1 METTASLTSKAKQFP
16 TNMTSAISDGLGKAT
31 EALQSREHGA
41 KVAQLAS
48 VTKDVHDQ
56 SHRITSDFGVKQTNT
71 DDWLKVA
78 NEDKT
83 GPMLLEDPFGR
94 EKIHRFD
101 HERIPERVVHARG
114 AGAFGTFKLH
124 ESAADVTRAG
134 VLTDTSR
141 ETPVFLRFSTVLG
154 SRGSADTVRDVRGFA
169 VKFYTQEGNWDIVG
183 NNIPVFFIQDA
194 IKFPDVIHAAK
205 PEPHNEVPQA
215 QTAHNN
221 FWDFQFLHTEATH
234 MFMWTQSDRAIPRS
248 YRMMQGFGVNT
259 FQLINDKGQR
269 HFCKFI
275 FTPELGVHSFVWDE
289 ALKLAGQD
297 PDFHRKDLWEA
308 IENGAYPKW
317 KFGIQVIPESDE
329 DNFEFD
335 ILDATKVWPEELV
348 PIRYIGTLELNRNVD
363 EYFTQ
368 TEQVAYCTSHVVPGI
383 GFSDDPL
390 LQGRNFSYFDTQLSR
405 LGINWQELPINKPV
419 CPVMNNNRD
428 GQGRHTIT
436 KGTVN
441 YWPNRYG
448 SVPPASQAEGGYV
461 DYPAKVA
468 GIKARVRSKKFQ
480 EHFNQAQLFYNSL
493 SEIEKQHTAA
503 ALSFELDHC
512 EDPVVYERL
521 CQRLAEI
528 DLGLAQQVAELVGGP
543 IPQEQKRANHGKKAK
558 GLSQLEYMPETPT
571 IATRR
576 VAIIIADGYDP
587 VAYNGI
593 KTALKAAQALPFT
606 IATRRT
612 PVFAAG
618 EDKANSKGVT
628 PDHHLEG
635 MRSTM
640 FDSVFVPGGEQSIAT
655 LKKNGRALHWVREA
669 FGHLK
674 AIGGTGEAVSFIKD
688 ACALPGVQFSE
699 SSGVTESY
707 GVVTAQAAQP
717 ESFSE
722 AFKIAKEAKDF
733 VGAYFFA
740 ISQHKNWARE
750 LDGLSSM
757 VAY

>member
-1 METTASLTSKAKQFP
+1 MAS
-16 TNMTSAISDGLGKAT
+16 NI
-31 EALQSREHGA
+31 
-41 KVAQLAS
+41 LAS
-48 VTKDVHDQ
+48 VTGSGTESKKIQDLHNDTKDYHD
-56 SHRITSDFGVKQTNT
+56 SKNRITSDWGVKQTST

-78 NEDKT
+78 SEGKT
-83 GPMLLEDPFGR
+83 GPALLEDAFGR
-94 EKIHRFD
+94 EKIMRFD

-114 AGAFGTFKLH
+114 SAAFGKFTLF
-124 ESAADVTRAG
+124 ESASDVTNAG

-169 VKFYTQEGNWDIVG
+169 VKFYTEEGNWDIVG

-194 IKFPDVIHAAK
+194 IKFPDVIHAGK

-234 MFMWTQSDRAIPRS
+234 MFMWTQSDRSIPRS

-259 FQLINDKGQR
+259 YTLTNDKGER
-269 HFCKFI
+269 HFVKFH

-297 PDFHRKDLWEA
+297 PDFHRKDLMEA
-308 IENGAYPKW
+308 IDNGAYPKW
-317 KFGIQVIPESDE
+317 KFGIQVIPEAE
-329 DNFEFD
+329 EQNFEFD

-348 PIRYIGTLELNRNVD
+348 PIRYIGELELNRNVD
-363 EYFTQ
+363 EFFTQ
-368 TEQVAYCTSHVVPGI
+368 TEQVAFCTSHIVPGI

-390 LQGRNFSYFDTQLSR
+390 LQGRNFSYFDTQISR
-405 LGINWQELPINKPV
+405 LGVNWQELPINRPV

-428 GQGRHTIT
+428 GALRHGIH

-441 YWPNRYG
+441 YWPNRY
-448 SVPPASQAEGGYV
+448 SSCPPAKPEEGGYV
-461 DYPAKVA
+461 DYPEKVM
-468 GIKARVRSKKFQ
+468 GIKARLRSKKFQ

-493 SEIEKQHTAA
+493 SENEKLHTAN
-503 ALSFELDHC
+503 ALAFELDHC
-512 EDPVVYERL
+512 DDPVVYERM
-521 CQRLAEI
+521 CERLTEI
-528 DLGLAQQVAELVGGP
+528 DIGLAQQVAELVGAP
-543 IPQEQKRANHGKKAK
+543 IPQEAKRANHGKKAK
-558 GLSQLEYMPETPT
+558 GLSQFEFMPKEPT

-587 VAYNGI
+587 VAYTGI

-606 IATRRT
+606 IAPRRT
-612 PVFAAG
+612 PIFAAG
-618 EDKANSKGVT
+618 EDRKTSKGVT

-640 FDSVFVPGGEQSIAT
+640 FDSIFIPGGAESINT
-655 LKKNGRALHWVREA
+655 LKKSGRALHWIREA

-674 AIGGTGEAVSFIKD
+674 AIGAVGEAAAFVKETIALSDIEVSTAEETQD
-688 ACALPGVQFSE
+688 
-699 SSGVTESY
+699 SY
-707 GVVTAQAAQP
+707 GVVTAAKVKP
-717 ESFSE
+717 ESFKE
-722 AFKIAKEAKDF
+722 VFKMAKGAKDF
-733 VGAYFFA
+733 VDAYFFE
-740 ISQHKNWARE
+740 ISQHRNWDRE
-750 LDGLSSM
+750 LKGLNIQ